1 MYFNNKM
8 YNIWLIVFLFVCFI
22 DGGMKHKP
30 DGILINGN
38 NTPLYDHKRKIEVT
52 YYNMF

>member
-1 MYFNNKM
+1 MYDIYYLVNC
-8 YNIWLIVFLFVCFI
+8 FLFVCFI

-38 NTPLYDHKRKIEVT
+38 NTQLYDHKRKIEVIT